1 MDSPKVILLVEDS
14 ADDVEL
20 LVRAFARNGS
30 IHRMVTVRDGVE
42 ALEYLSSK
50 PAPHLVLLDLN
61 LPRLTGLEVLA
72 WIRSS
77 PAMRLLPVVL
87 FTTSVELEDVKNGYR
102 LGANSY
108 VKKPVA
114 FDELVHASR
123 DLVSYWL
130 GWNQPPPLLGATP

>member
-1 MDSPKVILLVEDS
+1 MKSPKVILLVEDS

-20 LVRAFARNGS
+20 LVRALARNGS
-30 IHRMVTVRDGVE
+30 IHRLLIARDGVE
-42 ALEYLSSK
+42 AVEVLSSK
-50 PAPHLVLLDLN
+50 ATVDLVLLDLN

-72 WIRSS
+72 WIRGN
-77 PAMRLLPVVL
+77 ANVRLLPVVL

-114 FDELVHASR
+114 FDELVQASR
-123 DLVSYWL
+123 DLMAYWL
-130 GWNQPPPLLGATP
+130 GWNHPPPSTGVTS